1 MQRILVVDD
10 EPNLVKLLQY
20 HLQQASFEVITGEN
34 GAEVMEVVIAQH
46 PDAILLDWML
56 PGMDGLHVCRNL
68 RAKDIHTP
76 VLMLTARDDE
86 VDRILGLEAGAD
98 DYITKPFSMRE
109 VVARVRAVLR
119 RYASEMGAGEAGIWQ
134 VGPIRVDEN
143 LYEVQ
148 VSNQTV
154 TLTTR
159 EFELLRYLCQHAD
172 RVVTRNQLLTD
183 IWGYEFIGDN
193 RIVDMHISHL
203 RDKIEPN
210 SKSPLYIKTIR
221 RLGYKLVRQSANGF

>member
-20 HLQQASFEVITGEN
+20 HLQQAGFEVITGEN
-34 GAEVMEVVIAQH
+34 GAEVMEVVIAQQ

-183 IWGYEFIGDN
+183 IWGYEFSGDN
-193 RIVDMHISHL
+193 RIVDIHISHL

-221 RLGYKLVRQSANGF
+221 RLGYKLVRQSE

>member
-1 MQRILVVDD
+1 MDD

-20 HLQQASFEVITGEN
+20 HLQQAGFEVITGEN
-34 GAEVMEVVIAQH
+34 GAEVMEVVIAQQ

-183 IWGYEFIGDN
+183 IWGYEFSGDN
-193 RIVDMHISHL
+193 RIVDIHISHL

-221 RLGYKLVRQSANGF
+221 RLGYKLVRQSE

>member
-1 MQRILVVDD
+1 
-10 EPNLVKLLQY
+10 
-20 HLQQASFEVITGEN
+20 
-34 GAEVMEVVIAQH
+34 
-46 PDAILLDWML
+46 
-56 PGMDGLHVCRNL
+56 
-68 RAKDIHTP
+68 
-76 VLMLTARDDE
+76 
-86 VDRILGLEAGAD
+86 
-98 DYITKPFSMRE
+98 
-109 VVARVRAVLR
+109 VRAVLR